1 MVSSMKMTGIVA
13 VCVLLLTG
21 CGGSG
26 DSTSRSA
33 PVVSEPVI
41 TVTENVSYRQVLAL
55 NATSPDANMAYGEEP
70 LQTGD
75 LWMPADVASPPLVIV
90 IHGGCWSNQ
99 YGPEQLYP
107 LASALQEDGFA
118 VWVPGFRR
126 NGDDGGGW
134 PGTLED
140 VVQSINYI
148 YQQNEYPFDES
159 SVTLAGHSS
168 GGHLALLAS
177 QQITLPVARITGLAP
192 ITDIVAYSQGASSCQ
207 QAVTSFMGSRREDD
221 PQAWAEA
228 NPVNLSYDT
237 PLWILAGEQDITV
250 TIEQNPIPEATF
262 VVVERAGHFDW
273 IHPDTPAFQVFTSLL
288 AR

>member
-1 MVSSMKMTGIVA
+1 
-13 VCVLLLTG
+13 
-21 CGGSG
+21 
-26 DSTSRSA
+26 
-33 PVVSEPVI
+33 
-41 TVTENVSYRQVLAL
+41 
-55 NATSPDANMAYGEEP
+55 MAG
-70 LQTGD
+70 
-75 LWMPADVASPPLVIV
+75 
-90 IHGGCWSNQ
+90 
-99 YGPEQLYP
+99 
-107 LASALQEDGFA
+107 
-118 VWVPGFRR
+118 R
-126 NGDDGGGW
+126 
-134 PGTLED
+134 ED

-228 NPVNLSYDT
+228 NPVSYSYGT